1 MNKKKLLVIEDNL
14 WVQEIL
20 CAMLS
25 QDYQLI
31 VRGDGA
37 EGIKAFEAVGET
49 LYAVI
54 TDAEMPIM
62 NGEAV
67 IDWIQSKNPAMPIL
81 LMVTGNE
88 PLDIERLLGNPAVQ
102 LLKKPFHKSEVMSKL
117 ARVSALQP
125 KAA

>member
-1 MNKKKLLVIEDNL
+1 MNKKKLLIIEDNL

-20 CAMLS
+20 YTILS
-25 QDYQLI
+25 KDYQLI
-31 VRGDGA
+31 IRSDGA
-37 EGIKAFEAVGET
+37 EGIKAFEALGET

-62 NGEAV
+62 NGDAV
-67 IDWIQSKNPAMPIL
+67 IDWIQSKNGAMQIL

-88 PLDIERLLGNPAVQ
+88 QFDLEHLLRRPNVQ
-102 LLKKPFHKSEVMSKL
+102 LLKKPFHKSEVLSKL
-117 ARVSALQP
+117 ARISAMQT